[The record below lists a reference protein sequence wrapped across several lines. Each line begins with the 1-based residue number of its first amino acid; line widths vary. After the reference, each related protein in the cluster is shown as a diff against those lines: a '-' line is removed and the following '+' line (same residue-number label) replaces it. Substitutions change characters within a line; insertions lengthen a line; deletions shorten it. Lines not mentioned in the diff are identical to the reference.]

1 MDATEAVTA
10 VAITFAPD
18 LMALENLEENFVPED
33 LPAFSAAVSVVDVI
47 SFVIVCCAPF
57 MVGIIVTDACAT
69 SITVVHL
76 LCFPLFSR
84 FALLVKEGAELF
96 RRHRVPADLFPVVV
110 RGPRVFFRFPCLLP

>member
-1 MDATEAVTA
+1 MDATDAVTA

-18 LMALENLEENFVPED
+18 FMALENFEENFCPED
-33 LPAFSAAVSVVDVI
+33 LPAFSAAVSVVEVI

-84 FALLVKEGAELF
+84 FALLIKEGAELF
-96 RRHRVPADLFPVVV
+96 RRYGVLADLLPVVV
-110 RGPRVFFRFPCLLP
+110 VRSWVFFWLPCSRS